1 MTSLFESCQ
10 HAQNANR
17 VLAKCESE
25 FDRLDEG
32 TVVSRYEGLD
42 IYDTDAD
49 SRFGAYTLLGQ
60 IHLIQIQTHCCTGT
74 DT

>member
-10 HAQNANR
+10 HAQNANL

-32 TVVSRYEGLD
+32 TVVSRYD
-42 IYDTDAD
+42 
-49 SRFGAYTLLGQ
+49 LLA
-60 IHLIQIQTHCCTGT
+60 HAP
-74 DT
+74 